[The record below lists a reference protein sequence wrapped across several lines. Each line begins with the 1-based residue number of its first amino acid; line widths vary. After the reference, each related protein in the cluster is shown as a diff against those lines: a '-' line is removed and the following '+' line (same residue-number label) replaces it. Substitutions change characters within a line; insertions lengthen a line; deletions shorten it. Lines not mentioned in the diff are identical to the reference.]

1 MTAPVRWRPALVILG
16 GTAATIG
23 AGLALGLPYACLGAL
38 ATITYAAVAPSVIG
52 VTRVPPGAAPDP
64 REVREWREAH
74 PGATI
79 SEAIA
84 AMSGR

>member
-1 MTAPVRWRPALVILG
+1 MTRSTARTSALMVLG

-23 AGLALGLPYACLGAL
+23 AWLALGLPYACLGAL
-38 ATITYAAVAPSVIG
+38 ATLTYAASTPSVIG
-52 VTRVPPGAAPDP
+52 STRVPQDAAPDP
-64 REVREWREAH
+64 RAVREWREAH

-84 AMSGR
+84 ATSGR